1 MRNNSYDGSDVHIA
15 AVAASEIPD
24 AMEAGRQ
31 YELRATSTAGAWFRI
46 VVAGGAGAA
55 VATDGSHYLPAGQAV
70 RIAAIANRD
79 RVSVI
84 REAAADATV
93 VLSEIAETQR

>member
-1 MRNNSYDGSDVHIA
+1 MRNISYDGSDIHTA
-15 AVAASEIPD
+15 GAAASEIPD

-31 YELRATSTAGAWFRI
+31 YELRTTSAAGIWFRI
-46 VVAGGAGAA
+46 VKAGGTGAA
-55 VATDGSHYLPAGQAV
+55 VATDNSHYLAPSQVAKV
-70 RIAAIANRD
+70 AAIADRD

-93 VLSEIAETQR
+93 CLSEIAETQR